1 MSSKDRMKNEEF
13 IFKSIRCFS
22 SCLVLDGL
30 LPHSH
35 EFPSFKFLKEGQ
47 FFNMVVWISLNQPL
61 TKTDKFYWVV
71 IFIIGESFA
80 TQSVVLVWSSLEVGA
95 NFKIIRI
102 SIFIRI
108 QIHKHSLIIILGV
121 KKKLNVLV
129 KITPFLLFFLFHR
142 LISWSSCVIE
152 LNSPIVTSSSGWL
165 WGPSRHDRSLTL
177 SSAHCQRRRGAF
189 KGWQVSWFN
198 FLRNLVC

>member
-1 MSSKDRMKNEEF
+1 
-13 IFKSIRCFS
+13 
-22 SCLVLDGL
+22 
-30 LPHSH
+30 
-35 EFPSFKFLKEGQ
+35 
-47 FFNMVVWISLNQPL
+47 MVVWISLNQPL